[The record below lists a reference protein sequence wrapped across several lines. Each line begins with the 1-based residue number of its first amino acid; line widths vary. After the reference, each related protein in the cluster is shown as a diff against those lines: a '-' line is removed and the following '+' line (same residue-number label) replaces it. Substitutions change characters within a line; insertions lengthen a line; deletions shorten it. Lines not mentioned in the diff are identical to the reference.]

1 MASPPVEEELSV
13 EKTLVIVFDDEAK
26 VHGASHAFQGL
37 EDHGDVTLDDLA
49 IIIKHPDGSACTTKI
64 GRFRGLARMVIG
76 CVVGGFFG
84 LPGGPVGIAVGLI
97 GGGII
102 GGVGRKEHSFDKEFA
117 NDIRNALTPGK
128 AAVIAEVTEVSE
140 PPVDNRMAELGGVVF
155 RWTTDR
161 IKIGDSKRR
170 SADLDELGVKIDDA
184 IASRK
189 AKVQARKHERERWI
203 HLLEQEAA
211 EGRRKRREPHTA
223 ELPAAAAKP
232 AAQYGA

>member
-1 MASPPVEEELSV
+1 MELRMHS
-13 EKTLVIVFDDEAK
+13 
-26 VHGASHAFQGL
+26 
-37 EDHGDVTLDDLA
+37 
-49 IIIKHPDGSACTTKI
+49 
-64 GRFRGLARMVIG
+64 RGLKTTATSLWTTLRLSLSIRMAALALQKSAVSVDWLEWSLDALSG
-76 CVVGGFFG
+76 DSSDCR
-84 LPGGPVGIAVGLI
+84 GPVGIAVGLI

-102 GGVGRKEHSFDKEFA
+102 GAVGRKEHSFDKEFA
-117 NDIRNALTPGK
+117 NGIRNALTPGK

-140 PPVDNRMAELGGVVF
+140 PPVDNRMAELGGIVF
-155 RWTTDR
+155 RWTIDR

-189 AKVQARKHERERWI
+189 AEVQARQHERERWI

-223 ELPAAAAKP
+223 ELPTAAAAKP

>member
-1 MASPPVEEELSV
+1 M
-13 EKTLVIVFDDEAK
+13 
-26 VHGASHAFQGL
+26 
-37 EDHGDVTLDDLA
+37 
-49 IIIKHPDGSACTTKI
+49 
-64 GRFRGLARMVIG
+64 
-76 CVVGGFFG
+76 
-84 LPGGPVGIAVGLI
+84 
-97 GGGII
+97 
-102 GGVGRKEHSFDKEFA
+102 
-117 NDIRNALTPGK
+117 
-128 AAVIAEVTEVSE
+128 IAEVTEVSE

-155 RWTTDR
+155 RWTIDR
-161 IKIGDSKRR
+161 IKIGESKRR